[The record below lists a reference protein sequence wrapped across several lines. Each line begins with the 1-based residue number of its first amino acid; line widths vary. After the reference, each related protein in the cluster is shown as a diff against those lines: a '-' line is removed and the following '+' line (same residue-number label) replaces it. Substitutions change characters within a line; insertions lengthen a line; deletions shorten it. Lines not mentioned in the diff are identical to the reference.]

1 LVLAMKLLNHW
12 YCNFL
17 KSLMMSVLIA
27 IPVAASGFE
36 VPART
41 AIPIIFSHT
50 LDSRKAKVGDAVN
63 AKTTQVVTL
72 PSGEEIPKN
81 SSVLGHVI
89 ASEGIAHGTSASK
102 LAVRFDSIIVKKQS
116 IPVRVFVRVLASPN
130 ESYAAMG
137 PTPYVGSDYLETT
150 TLIGGDY
157 FYLVDKH
164 LYAPNGKVVGESRG
178 NGVFARLA
186 SSACSERGGG
196 DCCAG
201 TDTVQSLGIYS
212 PSACGLYGFGDTEMT
227 AAGDAD
233 PSGIFTLESS
243 DSFVRIWGRSTALL
257 QVVGHI

>member
-1 LVLAMKLLNHW
+1 MKHLN
-12 YCNFL
+12 YSYRNFF
-17 KSLMMSVLIA
+17 KSLIMSVLIA
-27 IPVAASGFE
+27 IPVAASGLE

-63 AKTTQVVTL
+63 AKTLQVVRL
-72 PSGEEIPKN
+72 PSGEEISKH

-89 ASEGIAHGTSASK
+89 AVNAVAQGTSSSK
-102 LAVRFDSIIVKKQS
+102 LAVQFDSIVVEKQS
-116 IPVRVFVRVLASPN
+116 IPVRVFVRALASPN
-130 ESYAAMG
+130 ESYEAMG
-137 PTPYVGSDYLETT
+137 PTPSVGSDVLETT
-150 TLIGGDY
+150 ALIGGDY

-164 LYAPNGKVVGESRG
+164 LYSPNGKVVGENRG

-212 PSACGLYGFGDTEMT
+212 PTACGLYGFGDTEMT
-227 AAGDAD
+227 DAGDANQ
-233 PSGIFTLESS
+233 SGIFTLESS